1 MEPITEGQV
10 WKILSGHYEGWTVV
24 ILGFEDDPATR
35 SVLEPMVKFRK
46 QRRRRSYKM
55 LAASFLERAERVS

>member
-24 ILGFEDDPATR
+24 IVEAGEGR
-35 SVLEPMVKFRK
+35 PMVRFRRK
-46 QRRRRSYKM
+46 RRTWLTRDSQLM
-55 LAASFLERAERVS
+55 LASAFLERAERVS